1 MHTDAELIAFFDRHQ
16 GTVDSVTLRSVF
28 LHQKD
33 SGSTYH
39 SRCEA
44 WKHFFGQLR
53 NRSINFQSLYAA
65 RIHDFYNC
73 VGYYPDNAVR
83 VNGGE
88 GLLRYLRDGGPK
100 PSRVRAGQ
108 LRQRV
113 MIGKTAPAPFPYK
126 PFPYDKMGE
135 TA

>member
-1 MHTDAELIAFFDRHQ
+1 MIHTDAELIAFFDRHQ
-16 GTVDSVTLRSVF
+16 GTIDSATLRSMF

-53 NRSINFQSLYAA
+53 NRSINFQSLYVA
-65 RIHDFYNC
+65 RIYDFYNC

-83 VNGGE
+83 INGGG
-88 GLLRYLRDGGPK
+88 GLLRYLRDGGLNPLV
-100 PSRVRAGQ
+100 SE
-108 LRQRV
+108 L
-113 MIGKTAPAPFPYK
+113 IS
-126 PFPYDKMGE
+126 YDSE
-135 TA
+135 Y